1 MFFEKIFAKS
11 SLQNFAFVIHPGWT
25 FVFLLILLID
35 FIADILIC
43 PAHAT
48 LLSSS
53 RGGPLRGA
61 GPPGFAAQCSAPTRL
76 CALRGIFGRTGPF
89 QKSNPHAQLSA
100 VSSWAAF
107 GCCGPSSK
115 RLPPDKLSAQR
126 GAVPEKP
133 PGLSLSWP
141 AGRSFGF
148 GGRPKR
154 DGSVPDFR
162 RCAFPGL

>member
-43 PAHAT
+43 QAHAT

-61 GPPGFAAQCSAPTRL
+61 GPPVFAAQCSAPPRL
-76 CALRGIFGRTGPF
+76 RTLRGTLDRAGPF
-89 QKSNPHAQLSA
+89 QKSNPHARLSA
-100 VSSWAAF
+100 VSGWAVF
-107 GCCGPSSK
+107 GCCGP
-115 RLPPDKLSAQR
+115 
-126 GAVPEKP
+126 
-133 PGLSLSWP
+133 
-141 AGRSFGF
+141 
-148 GGRPKR
+148 
-154 DGSVPDFR
+154 
-162 RCAFPGL
+162 

>member
-1 MFFEKIFAKS
+1 LDLFGNVISGIVSDFLMDFIDEFVFIYLAIQVEQDLLQTHQRMLCEEVLAEGG
-11 SLQNFAFVIHPGWT
+11 LQNFAFVIHPGWT

-53 RGGPLRGA
+53 RGGSLRGA

-89 QKSNPHAQLSA
+89 QKSNP
-100 VSSWAAF
+100 
-107 GCCGPSSK
+107 
-115 RLPPDKLSAQR
+115 
-126 GAVPEKP
+126 
-133 PGLSLSWP
+133 
-141 AGRSFGF
+141 
-148 GGRPKR
+148 
-154 DGSVPDFR
+154 
-162 RCAFPGL
+162 

>member
-1 MFFEKIFAKS
+1 LDLFGNVIAGIVSDFLMDFIDEFVFIYLAIQVEQDLLQTHQRMLCEEVLAEGG
-11 SLQNFAFVIHPGWT
+11 LQNFAFVIHPGWT

-76 CALRGIFGRTGPF
+76 CAL
-89 QKSNPHAQLSA
+89 
-100 VSSWAAF
+100 
-107 GCCGPSSK
+107 
-115 RLPPDKLSAQR
+115 
-126 GAVPEKP
+126 
-133 PGLSLSWP
+133 
-141 AGRSFGF
+141 
-148 GGRPKR
+148 
-154 DGSVPDFR
+154 
-162 RCAFPGL
+162 